1 MMIVFRLGTREYFSG
16 LFENL
21 TDRKNLQ
28 GVPLS
33 YLTLTIHHQS
43 LLFIHSYYS
52 IKITHLNI
60 VTRARAY
67 TIFEIKVQEI

>member
-1 MMIVFRLGTREYFSG
+1 MMIVFRLGTREFFSG

-21 TDRKNLQ
+21 PDRKNLQ
-28 GVPLS
+28 EVPLS
-33 YLTLTIHHQS
+33 YLTITIHHQP

-52 IKITHLNI
+52 IEITHLNI
-60 VTRARAY
+60 VARARAY